1 MSGDNIKSPEVKDG
15 NCSAIGYTN
24 DGNDTLNTMTKEQLM
39 YIYESR
45 ITFFVF
51 FEENDLIIY
60 YIK

>member
-51 FEENDLIIY
+51 FLKKMI
-60 YIK
+60 